1 MGWQIQEQEKGF
13 TLIEV
18 LVVIFICSLALLP
31 ALYGWQQQQQRIRL
45 IDATRQVAVFIY
57 SHLMESIYLNQ
68 HRILLISHTQGD
80 WAVTIKEAG
89 TNQQIATLSS
99 VQFKD
104 IGMKSATRTSVDL
117 YGKQGTS
124 HAFRIE
130 LINDFGQMTV
140 FMSAAGRI
148 RGCSNKKIIGVP
160 RC

>member
-1 MGWQIQEQEKGF
+1 MNRQMKEQEKGF
-13 TLIEV
+13 TLIEI
-18 LVVIFICSLALLP
+18 LVVIFICSLVLLP

-45 IDATRQVAVFIY
+45 IDAARQVAVFIY

-68 HRILLISHTQGD
+68 HRILLVEHTQDD
-80 WAVTIKEAG
+80 WKITIKVAG
-89 TNQQIATLSS
+89 ANKQIAALSS
-99 VQFKD
+99 TQFSR
-104 IGMKSATRTSVDL
+104 IAMKSATRRSVDL

-140 FMSAAGRI
+140 FMSAVGRI
-148 RGCSNKKIIGVP
+148 RGCSNKIIIGVP